1 MSKQDWI
8 QWVNTHGSGT
18 CQRAIQTGM
27 AWKNM
32 ALHERLAMEIGAAAE
47 LIPETRICLG
57 KYEAE
62 SDCKV
67 TTELNWYTRT
77 LEMRH
82 GDKVRVEP
90 LYFYWAQDADTLKQ
104 GAGLRVY
111 GLDQPWFPEGR
122 ILFLPVAYW
131 NAKKKTWS
139 SVENPL

>member
-1 MSKQDWI
+1 MSKEEWI
-8 QWVNTHGSGT
+8 KWINTYGSGT
-18 CQRAIQTGM
+18 LQYAVKTGM

-57 KYEAE
+57 KYEAAP
-62 SDCKV
+62 DCKV

-77 LEMRH
+77 LETRH
-82 GDKVRVEP
+82 GDKVKVEP
-90 LYFYWAQDADTLKQ
+90 LYFFWCPDETIKE

-111 GLDQPWFPEGR
+111 GLDQTWFPSGR

-131 NAKKKTWS
+131 NRKKRTWHPP
-139 SVENPL
+139 ENPL